1 MKIWKRWVGRKEK
14 QIALRLEKEANWWW
28 WWRRRWQNFTPCLYL
43 SLFSWTA
50 GRCLSRQCHHCWQWT
65 LPPSNTL
72 AVCATRKREQE
83 NEASPNWIVVPHWFS
98 VCPLSAITEPSFNRT
113 KMERPQSCSFQHKQY
128 VCFLS
133 QCDWGEFTTCAH
145 VCVCVDI

>member
-14 QIALRLEKEANWWW
+14 QIALRLEREANWW
-28 WWRRRWQNFTPCLYL
+28 WWRRRWQHFRPCLYL

-50 GRCLSRQCHHCWQWT
+50 GRCLSRQCHHFWQWK

-98 VCPLSAITEPSFNRT
+98 VCPLSAITKPSFNRQKWKVLAAVMLIPAQT
-113 KMERPQSCSFQHKQY
+113 
-128 VCFLS
+128 
-133 QCDWGEFTTCAH
+133 
-145 VCVCVDI
+145 VCVLFVAMWLGRVHYLLVCMCVYL